1 MEKRDRCIVR
11 ESSSFDPLD
20 CRPVE
25 RDRVDLLAGEGVCC
39 DLLDSPVLKAD
50 RLEGGG
56 EGSGQQGG
64 QGGVDDLDGDGG
76 QVSAHPQLEGMLLQ
90 LQPGNVG
97 RSEASQTG
105 EGTSTNNSSFD
116 VSQLELDNWTVLD
129 AGLERLRLERD

>member
-25 RDRVDLLAGEGVCC
+25 RDRVDLLAGEGVRC
-39 DLLDSPVLKAD
+39 DFLDPPVLKAD

-105 EGTSTNNSSFD
+105 EGTSTNNCSLD